1 MDDGSNWVL
10 ELEEALLDEAPPE
23 QIKLLL
29 AGRCLP
35 DSLRADVWSHC
46 LETDS
51 RKNKIEKFNEIY
63 DHPDQS
69 EIRTAAKNLVENLAR
84 EDKFQLQADA
94 EAILTVHFKSG
105 SEHQRYDESIVSL
118 LRPVIDLS
126 LTKNEKFSIF
136 QTVLDK
142 FIPHPESTEAVHDL
156 ARLLL
161 LYHDPQLCNHL
172 DSLKISFQQFAA
184 SWFSSLMSA
193 SCEAEVTSQLWD
205 LYIVHND
212 PWIIFFFVTV
222 MLVNFRDNILEVGAD
237 REELLARLTRL
248 PGQIEAED
256 IPDLVT
262 LAQVYSGRTPS
273 SFKNNF
279 LETIFTKPNEDI
291 SRRIKSLLCLPV
303 SADEILASELVSFQ
317 FFVVDCRPA
326 DQYNTGHLSRAFHLD
341 CSLMLQDPAAFSTAC
356 SALLSFQQS
365 ALTAQAGGEHLVF
378 LGDGE
383 EGGDIEPNMM
393 MAVARFLQKHTKY
406 ISVLVEGYPSFHQEQ
421 TSSSSSK
428 NTDHQESESSGD
440 PSPNNKLDSIKSS
453 LKMKSA
459 NLKDG
464 LLSYIYNPGNNPPPE
479 PKHIDFT
486 KRGSKLY
493 KNTGDV
499 FCLDDEDDDNVTELK
514 DIEKKADTIHVTAC
528 QRVDETG
535 LLSPCHLLV
544 TTTHLS
550 VLLPGSRAGTVL
562 PSSSRHLSSIVKI
575 TSKKRQPEIITFK
588 FGTSQGDEV
597 TVFDMDR
604 FFIPTA
610 GKVTAVVKTQIEK
623 LKE

>member
-1 MDDGSNWVL
+1 MNDGSNWVL

-63 DHPDQS
+63 DHPDQA
-69 EIRTAAKNLVENLAR
+69 EIRMAAKNLVENLAR

-105 SEHQRYDESIVSL
+105 SEPLRYDEGIVSL

-142 FIPHPESTEAVHDL
+142 FIPHQESTEAVHDL

-212 PWIIFFFVTV
+212 PWIIFFIVTV
-222 MLVNFRDNILEVGAD
+222 MLVNFRDNILEVGSD

-248 PGQIEAED
+248 PGQIEADD

-326 DQYNTGHLSRAFHLD
+326 DQYNAGHLSRAFHLD

-383 EGGDIEPNMM
+383 EGGDIEANMM

-406 ISVLVEGYPSFHQEQ
+406 ISVLVEGYPSFHHEQ
-421 TSSSSSK
+421 ASPTSTK
-428 NTDHQESESSGD
+428 NTDQ
-440 PSPNNKLDSIKSS
+440 
-453 LKMKSA
+453 
-459 NLKDG
+459 
-464 LLSYIYNPGNNPPPE
+464 
-479 PKHIDFT
+479 
-486 KRGSKLY
+486 
-493 KNTGDV
+493 V
-499 FCLDDEDDDNVTELK
+499 
-514 DIEKKADTIHVTAC
+514 
-528 QRVDETG
+528 
-535 LLSPCHLLV
+535 
-544 TTTHLS
+544 
-550 VLLPGSRAGTVL
+550 
-562 PSSSRHLSSIVKI
+562 
-575 TSKKRQPEIITFK
+575 
-588 FGTSQGDEV
+588 
-597 TVFDMDR
+597 
-604 FFIPTA
+604 
-610 GKVTAVVKTQIEK
+610 
-623 LKE
+623 